1 MPGFESLILGEKTA
15 VVFDIGSVY
24 TKCGFAGETGPR
36 FIFPTEITQP
46 NGQVKHFLSLRTVK
60 EKRKFLIIF
69 LHQLYYRHLLVNPK
83 DRRVVVVE
91 SILCTTKFR
100 ELLADVLYNHFEIP
114 SALFAPAHL
123 VTLFTLGLSSGLVLD
138 CGYKEAVVV
147 PVSEG
152 YTLLNAWQAAQL
164 GSETVYANMKSLLH
178 RDALLVEEHGQT
190 CALAEQPD
198 TETML
203 TREVL
208 EDLVARTCFVSPS
221 QRAEEWDKWSSAQM
235 NTTGVDKVAEPKVAE
250 EHFVYPLNNLQVN
263 KRLQVPSRLRE
274 LSVECLFRG
283 DNDQITLASLL
294 LKSLV
299 TCPLDIRRT
308 LATNIILIGGTVNIP
323 GFAARLLEELDSFLE
338 LDEFSN
344 LRALKGTFRIHQ
356 PPAEPNYVAW
366 LGGAIFG
373 ALECLPGRSLERSAY
388 LEKKTLPDWT
398 SVIDTNPCEC
408 AQRPEVTRQ

>member
-1 MPGFESLILGEKTA
+1 
-15 VVFDIGSVY
+15 
-24 TKCGFAGETGPR
+24 
-36 FIFPTEITQP
+36 
-46 NGQVKHFLSLRTVK
+46 
-60 EKRKFLIIF
+60 
-69 LHQLYYRHLLVNPK
+69 
-83 DRRVVVVE
+83 
-91 SILCTTKFR
+91 
-100 ELLADVLYNHFEIP
+100 IP

-164 GSETVYANMKSLLH
+164 GSETVYANYAYQGGSG
-178 RDALLVEEHGQT
+178 RFSWYAFQSFVQ
-190 CALAEQPD
+190 
-198 TETML
+198 
-203 TREVL
+203 L
-208 EDLVARTCFVSPS
+208 EIPSTARTCFVSPS

-398 SVIDTNPCEC
+398 SVIDTNPSNL
-408 AQRPEVTRQ
+408 ALSVQIFRHHTSSTFNAYYGSRNTFSNQLPSSGNRSPPI